1 MDFSFNDEQKLLVET
16 IRALGEKEN
25 FRQLAADIDARAE
38 FPHHLL
44 KKYADMDLLGMTL
57 SPDYGGGGAP
67 AVNAVIAI
75 EELAKFSP
83 MIAAP
88 VFESNVGA
96 VRVIDL
102 FGTEEQKRAIIPGVC
117 RGELSVSVCMTEPE
131 AGSDLTSLKTNVVED
146 GDDLIL
152 NGQKVFIS
160 GGGEASHY
168 LVYTRFGDTKG
179 YKGIGGI
186 VVEAGMPGFS
196 FGKQEE
202 FMGLR
207 GMPSCELIFE
217 DVRVPKKNVVLQAGE
232 FSRLMLTFDIER
244 CGNAAMCLGVAG
256 GALEEAKAYA
266 LQRRAFGRPI
276 CEFQAIQFMIVD
288 MAMKLEAAR
297 LLVYR
302 AASGAGQ
309 GLPSVYEASLAKCFA
324 NEMVVEVTTAAMQVF
339 GGYGYSRDF
348 PVERMMRD
356 AKAWGGGRGDGADA
370 AHHPGQLPFRQAL
383 RPATGKVRKS
393 RRGR

>member
-16 IRALGEKEN
+16 IRAMGEREN
-25 FRQLAADIDARAE
+25 FKQLAVDIDARAE

-57 SPDYGGGGAP
+57 SPEYGGGGAP
-67 AVNAVIAI
+67 AINAIIAI

-102 FGTEEQKRAIIPGVC
+102 FGTEEQKQAIIPGVC

-131 AGSDLTSLKTNVVED
+131 AGSDLTSLKTHVVED

-152 NGQKVFIS
+152 NGQKIFIS

-168 LVYTRFGDTKG
+168 LVYTRFGDIMG

-186 VVEAGMPGFS
+186 IVEAGMPGFS

-217 DVRVPKKNVVLQAGE
+217 DVRVPRKNVVLQAGE
-232 FSRLMLTFDIER
+232 FGKLMLTFDIER

-256 GALEEAKAYA
+256 GALEEARAYA
-266 LQRRAFGRPI
+266 MQRRAFGRPI

-324 NEMVVEVTTAAMQVF
+324 NEMVVEVTNAAMQVF

-356 AKAWGGGRGDGADA
+356 AKAWGVAGGTVQMLRITLASFLFGRRFDQR
-370 AHHPGQLPFRQAL
+370 PG
-383 RPATGKVRKS
+383 K
-393 RRGR
+393 

>member
-1 MDFSFNDEQKLLVET
+1 MDFNLNEEQKLLVET
-16 IRALGEKEN
+16 IRSMGEREN
-25 FRQLAADIDARAE
+25 FKQLAMEIDAKAE
-38 FPHHLL
+38 FPHHLM
-44 KKYADMDLLGMTL
+44 KKFADMDLLGMTL
-57 SPDYGGGGAP
+57 SPEYGGGGAP
-67 AVNAVIAI
+67 AINAILAI

-131 AGSDLTSLKTNVVED
+131 AGSDLTSLKTFVVED

-152 NGQKVFIS
+152 NGQKVFVT

-168 LVYTRFGDTKG
+168 LVYTRFGDTPG

-186 VVEAGMPGFS
+186 IVEAGMPGFS

-207 GMPSCELIFE
+207 GMPSCGLIFE
-217 DVRVPKKNVVLQAGE
+217 DVRVPKKNVVLPAGE
-232 FSRLMLTFDIER
+232 FSKLMLTFDIER

-266 LQRRAFGRPI
+266 MERRAFGRPI
-276 CEFQAIQFMIVD
+276 CEFQDVQFMIVD

-302 AASGAGQ
+302 AACGAGQ

-324 NEMVVEVTTAAMQVF
+324 NEMVVEVTNAAMLVF

-348 PVERMMRD
+348 PVERMARD
-356 AKAWGGGRGDGADA
+356 AKAWRVAGGTVQMLRITLASFLFGRRFDQR
-370 AHHPGQLPFRQAL
+370 PGR
-383 RPATGKVRKS
+383 
-393 RRGR
+393 